1 MLAFSGILV
10 RRRFLPGGPLSAK
23 QKDSGPGG
31 PSPWPMQRRDYEIRF
46 RASLPSTK
54 QAINEA
60 VRGAMR
66 VAERCGCGD
75 DQQADLEIALR
86 EALANAVIH
95 GNAYHHFKRIY
106 LRCYGAP
113 HVSML
118 IVVRDEG
125 DGFEPGDVPDPRD
138 RDRVHLD
145 HGRGLFLMRALMD
158 YVEFRKDGREV
169 VLFKS
174 CGNTPG

>member
-1 MLAFSGILV
+1 MLAFGV
-10 RRRFLPGGPLSAK
+10 GPGRFLARGGLSGSK
-23 QKDSGPGG
+23 HEDSGARGG
-31 PSPWPMQRRDYEIRF
+31 SPWPLQRRDYEVRF
-46 RASLPSTK
+46 RKSLPSTK

-60 VRGAMR
+60 VRGALR
-66 VAERCGCGD
+66 VAKRCGCPE

-113 HVSML
+113 RTKLL

-125 DGFEPGDVPDPRD
+125 DGFEPGEVPDPRD
-138 RDRVHLD
+138 KDRVHLD

-158 YVEFRKDGREV
+158 YVEYRKKGREV

-174 CGNTPG
+174 CGGAAP